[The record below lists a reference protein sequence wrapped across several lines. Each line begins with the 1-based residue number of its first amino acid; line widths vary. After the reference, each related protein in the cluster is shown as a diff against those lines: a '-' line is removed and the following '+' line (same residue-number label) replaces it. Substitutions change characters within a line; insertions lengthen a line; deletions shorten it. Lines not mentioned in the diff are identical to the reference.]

1 MLPISQAPLHTT
13 DAHLRLSDRYHVTVL
28 SNFARGFDKYDRTYS
43 KQKIQE
49 SKFPDQFHVLTL
61 ASLSIG
67 LQKNDKL
74 LSRLSIPGNCLIVLK
89 TEIQESHLNPNTD
102 TGLGELI
109 DESFILVSNIFFLTD
124 TNALKEVTIEEAMSL
139 SLALVLGRDFDFN
152 TLTPRSISI
161 LPIAS
166 GCQARCQFCFSKA
179 SVSVEQRNATL
190 DIHTIRTSLV
200 KARDSGAERA
210 VITGGGEPTLY
221 PKDDLLK
228 IIRLAADYFPK
239 KVVLITNGYV
249 LAQLPEPQRVSLLQ
263 DMQAHGL
270 TTIAFS
276 HHHWQP
282 EINQSIMNLMIDLT
296 AVLRQFASH
305 SGLHSLR
312 PRLICVLQK
321 NGVATSDDIHRYLLW
336 AASIGVKEVCFKELY
351 VSTSQESVYYT
362 KNSNEWSLE
371 NQIPL
376 RHLLDYFIH
385 NNWSKVATL
394 PWGAPIYEGSV
405 GAYQMRV
412 AAYTEPSLFW
422 ELSHGICRSWNVMA
436 DGKCLAS
443 LEDKRSEVNLS

>member
-1 MLPISQAPLHTT
+1 MFPISRAPLHTT
-13 DAHLRLSDRYHVTVL
+13 DANLWLKDRYHVTVL

-43 KQKIQE
+43 KQRIQE

-61 ASLSIG
+61 ETLSIG

-74 LSRLSIPGNCLIVLK
+74 LSRLSIPGNCLIILK
-89 TEIQESHLNPNTD
+89 TEIQESHLSPNTD

-109 DESFILVSNIFFLTD
+109 DESFILVSNVFFLTD

-139 SLALVLGRDFDFN
+139 SLALVLGRDFNFN
-152 TLTPRSISI
+152 TLSPRSISV

-179 SVSVEQRNATL
+179 SVSVEQRNTTL
-190 DIHTIRTSLV
+190 DLNTIRTSLV

-249 LAQLPEPQRVSLLQ
+249 LAQLPEPQRLALLQ

-282 EINQSIMNLMIDLT
+282 EMNQSIMNLKIDLT
-296 AVLRQFASH
+296 AVLRQFAIH
-305 SGLHSLR
+305 SCLHSLR

-336 AASIGVKEVCFKELY
+336 ATSLGVEEVCFKELY

-362 KNSNEWSLE
+362 RNSNEWSLA

-376 RHLLDYFIH
+376 RRLLDYFAR
-385 NNWSKVATL
+385 NNWTKTATL
-394 PWGAPIYEGSV
+394 PWGAPIFEGNM
-405 GAYQMRV
+405 GAHKMRV

-443 LEDKRSEVNLS
+443 LEDRRSEVDLL